1 MPQTLETVA
10 TYFNKLEKNSN
21 RMITMYI
28 YNYTY
33 IIMYVHIAHNISL
46 IYIS

>member
-28 YNYTY
+28 Y
-33 IIMYVHIAHNISL
+33 IIIHI
-46 IYIS
+46 